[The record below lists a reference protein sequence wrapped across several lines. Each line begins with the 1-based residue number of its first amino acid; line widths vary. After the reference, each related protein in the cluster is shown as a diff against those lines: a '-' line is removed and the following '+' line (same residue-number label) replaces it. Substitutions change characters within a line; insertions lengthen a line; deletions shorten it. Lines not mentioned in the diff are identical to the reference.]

1 MVAVGI
7 DGCRTGWIAVV
18 LGEADIGVFH
28 LPTIDAL
35 SEFVPDPTGIGIDI
49 PIGLPDVG
57 RRSADVEARLFL
69 GSRRQSIFYTP
80 VRAVLEA
87 ATHVDATAVSRQLTG
102 SGISRQ
108 SHALAQKILEV
119 ERWLPTAP
127 CEVWEV
133 HPEVSFALLTGRPA
147 LASKKTWAGMIERR
161 DALEAAGINLDR
173 APHSVGLQA
182 AVDDMLDAGVVAWS
196 VARLLAGTARSFPE
210 PPAIAASGRAV
221 AIWG

>member
-28 LPTIDAL
+28 LATIEAL
-35 SEFVPDPTGIGIDI
+35 SDLVPDPTGIGIDI
-49 PIGLPDVG
+49 PIGLPDMG
-57 RRSADVEARLFL
+57 RRRADVEARVFL
-69 GSRRQSIFYTP
+69 GSRRQSIFFTP
-80 VRAVLEA
+80 VRAALEA
-87 ATHVDATAVSRQLTG
+87 ATHADATAVSQRLTG

-108 SHALAQKILEV
+108 AHALAKKILEV
-119 ERWLPTAP
+119 EHWLPNAP

-147 LASKKTWAGMIERR
+147 RASKKTWAGMIERR

-173 APHSVGLQA
+173 APHSVGLHA

-196 VARLLAGTARSFPE
+196 AARLLSGTGRSFPE
-210 PPAIAASGRAV
+210 PPTIAASGRPV